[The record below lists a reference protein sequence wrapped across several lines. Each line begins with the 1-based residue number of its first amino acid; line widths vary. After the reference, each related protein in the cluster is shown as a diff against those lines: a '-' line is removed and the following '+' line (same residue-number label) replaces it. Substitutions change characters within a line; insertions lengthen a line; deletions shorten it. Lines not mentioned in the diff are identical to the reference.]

1 MALTFTPLHPAF
13 VAEAGLIDLRRV
25 EDDATLAA
33 IRAGMD
39 RYAVLVFRDQAFTDD
54 EHLAFAQRLD
64 GALHT
69 KLGSAA
75 IQKNRFGN
83 EALGDI
89 SNLGADGE
97 ILQPGDRRRAYSLGN
112 RLWHT
117 DASFQDP
124 PGRYS
129 MLHAKVIPPVGA
141 DTEYADMRAAYDA
154 LPAPTKAQLEG
165 LRVHHSIAYSR
176 QTLGFEFSKDEE
188 EILRGAIHPLVR
200 TLPGSGRRALY
211 LASHASRIID
221 WPVPEG
227 RLLLRDLIEH
237 ATQREFVYRHAWR
250 VGDLVIWDNRCTM
263 HRATPFEDTRH
274 RRELRRV
281 TTLDMGGPDM
291 APQTPQPSE
300 RPGHARSL
308 L

>member
-1 MALTFTPLHPAF
+1 MTLTFRKLHPCFA
-13 VAEAGLIDLRRV
+13 AEVSPVDLKTVRD
-25 EDDATLAA
+25 EATLAR

-39 RYAVLVFRDQAFTDD
+39 EFAVLVFRDQIWSDA
-54 EHLAFAQRLD
+54 EHLDFAQRLD
-64 GALHT
+64 GRLHT
-69 KLGSAA
+69 KLGISAL
-75 IQKNRFGN
+75 QKNRFGN

-89 SNLGADGE
+89 SNLDESGE
-97 ILQPGDRRRAYSLGN
+97 IMKSDNRRRMYGLGN

-129 MLHAKVIPPVGA
+129 MLSAKVVPPVDA

-154 LPAPTKAQLEG
+154 LADGEKARLEG

-176 QTLGFEFSKDEE
+176 QTLGFEFSETE
-188 EILRGAIHPLVR
+188 QEALQGAVHPLVR
-200 TLPGSGRRALY
+200 TLPRSGRRSLY

-227 RLLLRDLIEH
+227 RLLLRELSEH
-237 ATQREFVYRHAWR
+237 ATQPRFVYRHQWR
-250 VGDLVIWDNRCTM
+250 VGDLVIWDNRATM
-263 HRATPFEDTRH
+263 HRARPFDDARY

-281 TTLDMGGPDM
+281 TTLDVE
-291 APQTPQPSE
+291 QPAAVTA
-300 RPGHARSL
+300 GT
-308 L
+308 

>member
-1 MALTFTPLHPAF
+1 MALTFRKLHPHF
-13 VAEAGLIDLRRV
+13 VAEVGPVDLRRV
-25 EDDATLAA
+25 HDPETLAG

-39 RYAVLVFRDQAFTDD
+39 EYAVLVFHDQPFTDD

-64 GALHT
+64 GLLHT
-69 KLGSAA
+69 KSGSSALV
-75 IQKNRFGN
+75 KNRLGN

-89 SNLGADGE
+89 SNLDVNGE
-97 ILQPGDRRRAYSLGN
+97 IMRSNSRRRMYGLGN

-129 MLHAKVIPPVGA
+129 MLSAKVIPPADA
-141 DTEYADMRAAYDA
+141 DTEFADMRAAHDA
-154 LPAPTKAQLEG
+154 LDAQTKAKLEG

-176 QTLGFEFSKDEE
+176 QTLGFEFSQEE
-188 EILRGAIHPLVR
+188 QEALKGAVHPLVR
-200 TLPGSGRRALY
+200 TIPRSLRRSLY
-211 LASHASRIID
+211 VASHASRIID

-237 ATQREFVYRHAWR
+237 ATQPEFVYRHAWR
-250 VGDLVIWDNRCTM
+250 VGDLVIWDNRATM
-263 HRATPFEDTRH
+263 HRARPFDDTKH

-281 TTLDMGGPDM
+281 TTLDIPEP
-291 APQTPQPSE
+291 AHTPS
-300 RPGHARSL
+300 ARA
-308 L
+308 

>member
-1 MALTFTPLHPAF
+1 MALVFKQLHPVF
-13 VAEAGLIDLRRV
+13 VGEASPIELRAV
-25 EDDATLAA
+25 HDEPTLAA
-33 IRAGMD
+33 IRAAMD
-39 RYAVLVFRDQAFTDD
+39 QYAVIVFHDQRFTDD

-83 EALGDI
+83 EALGDV
-89 SNLGADGE
+89 SNVGPDGE
-97 ILQPGDRRRAYSLGN
+97 ILQQGDRRRAYSLGN

-117 DASFQDP
+117 DASFQNP

-154 LPAPTKAQLEG
+154 LPAERKASVEG
-165 LRVHHSIAYSR
+165 LSVHHSIAYSR

-188 EILRGAIHPLVR
+188 NALKGAIHPLVR
-200 TLPGSGRRALY
+200 RIPGSGCRALY

-237 ATQREFVYRHAWR
+237 ATQRAFVYRHAWR

-263 HRATPFEDTRH
+263 HRATPFEDTKH

-281 TTLDMGGPDM
+281 TTLDLPVP
-291 APQTPQPSE
+291 AT
-300 RPGHARSL
+300 ARA
-308 L
+308 

>member
-1 MALTFTPLHPAF
+1 MGLTFRKLQQHFA
-13 VAEAGLIDLRRV
+13 AGVSPIDLRQV
-25 EDDATLAA
+25 HDAATLAA

-39 RYAVLVFRDQAFTDD
+39 EYAVLVFREQAFADQ
-54 EHLAFAQRLD
+54 EHLEFAERLD
-64 GALHT
+64 GRLHT
-69 KLGSAA
+69 KLGSSALV
-75 IQKNRFGN
+75 KNRFGN

-89 SNLGADGE
+89 SNLDENGE
-97 ILQPGDRRRAYSLGN
+97 IMTTDNRRRAYSLGN

-129 MLHAKVIPPVGA
+129 MLHAKVIPPAGA

-154 LPAPTKAQLEG
+154 LPEDTKARLEG

-176 QTLGFEFSKDEE
+176 QTLGFEFSSDEE
-188 EILRGAIHPLVR
+188 DKLKGAIHPLVR
-200 TLPGSGRRALY
+200 TIPRSKRRAVY
-211 LASHASRIID
+211 LASHASRIVD

-227 RLLLRDLIEH
+227 RLLLRELIEH
-237 ATQREFVYRHAWR
+237 ATQPQFVYRHRWS

-263 HRATPFEDTRH
+263 HRATRFDDSSE

-281 TTLDMGGPDM
+281 TTLDI
-291 APQTPQPSE
+291 AS
-300 RPGHARSL
+300 
-308 L
+308 

>member
-1 MALTFTPLHPAF
+1 MSLTFKQLHPYF
-13 VAEAGLIDLRRV
+13 VGEASPIELRRV
-25 EDDATLAA
+25 HDPETLDA

-39 RYAVLVFRDQAFTDD
+39 RYAVLVFHDQPFTDD

-89 SNLGADGE
+89 SNVGRDGE
-97 ILQPGDRRRAYSLGN
+97 ILRSDDRRRAYSLGN

-129 MLHAKVIPPVGA
+129 MLHAKVIPPAGA
-141 DTEYADMRAAYDA
+141 DTEYADMRAGWDA
-154 LPAPTKAQLEG
+154 LPPERRAQLES
-165 LRVHHSIAYSR
+165 LRAHHSIAYSR

-188 EILRGAIHPLVR
+188 DALTGAIHPLVR
-200 TLPGSGRRALY
+200 TLPRSGRRALY

-227 RLLLRDLIEH
+227 RLLLRDLMEH
-237 ATQREFVYRHAWR
+237 ATQRHFVYRHHWR

-263 HRATPFEDTRH
+263 HRATPFEDTKYP
-274 RRELRRV
+274 RELRRV
-281 TTLDMGGPDM
+281 TTLDLPEP
-291 APQTPQPSE
+291 APVP
-300 RPGHARSL
+300 A
-308 L
+308 

>member
-1 MALTFTPLHPAF
+1 MALTFRKLHPHF
-13 VAEAGLIDLRRV
+13 VAEVSPVDLKGV
-25 EDDATLAA
+25 HDAETLAQ

-39 RYAVLVFRDQAFTDD
+39 EFAVLVFRDQVWSDA
-54 EHLAFAQRLD
+54 EHLDFAQRLD
-64 GALHT
+64 GVLHT
-69 KLGSAA
+69 KLGSSA

-89 SNLGADGE
+89 SNLDENGE
-97 ILQPGDRRRAYSLGN
+97 IMKSDSRRRMYGLGN

-129 MLHAKVIPPVGA
+129 MLSAKVVPPVDA

-154 LPAPTKAQLEG
+154 LPEEEKARLEG
-165 LRVHHSIAYSR
+165 LRVHHSIAHSR
-176 QTLGFEFSKDEE
+176 QTLGFEFSESEQDALK
-188 EILRGAIHPLVR
+188 GAVHFLVR
-200 TLPGSGRRALY
+200 TIPRSKRRSLY
-211 LASHASRIID
+211 LASHASRIVD

-237 ATQREFVYRHAWR
+237 ATQPEFVYRHQWR
-250 VGDLVIWDNRCTM
+250 VGDLVIWDNRATM
-263 HRATPFEDTRH
+263 HRARPFDDARY

-281 TTLDMGGPDM
+281 TTLDVE
-291 APQTPQPSE
+291 QPAAVTS
-300 RPGHARSL
+300 GA
-308 L
+308 